1 MRTVLLG
8 GGIAGCALAAALRG
22 SRLGAEVAVVERR
35 QASTPAGMGFLL
47 LENGIR
53 ALEQIAPE
61 VEWRR
66 QGQAIERL
74 RLRADDGTDLDAP
87 RIETA
92 RCVSRTKFLA
102 LLRSATGDAR
112 WTEGRSLVD
121 LVRDEK
127 DTITHARCDDGSSV
141 AGDAF
146 FACDGAASRARAV
159 AFPHAQLGEVVVQE
173 IVSTAYAPALAR
185 GLGST
190 FHKFHGKDGGLAV
203 GLLAES
209 QDSVVWFVQFD
220 SRRHAAPGKDGPSIA
235 RFVYERCRGWAPEVL
250 AAIAATDFDR
260 SHLWPTRDLVPL
272 EDIHRGNLA
281 LVGDAAHAC
290 LPFTSQGANGAVE
303 DAAALQRL
311 LAGVE
316 TGEQLRAALQTY
328 SALRRHQRRRVFDE
342 GRRLRE
348 AFVQPL
354 AERAPEIPLV
364 H

>member
-1 MRTVLLG
+1 
-8 GGIAGCALAAALRG
+8 
-22 SRLGAEVAVVERR
+22 
-35 QASTPAGMGFLL
+35 MGFLL

-53 ALEQIAPE
+53 ALEQIAPD
-61 VEWRR
+61 VAWRK

-74 RLRADDGTDLDAP
+74 RLRADDGADLDAP
-87 RIETA
+87 RIEPA
-92 RCVSRTKFLA
+92 RCVSRTRFLS
-102 LLRSATGDAR
+102 LLRSATGNAK
-112 WTEGRSLVD
+112 WLEGRSIVD
-121 LVRDEK
+121 FARDDA

-141 AGDAF
+141 AADAF
-146 FACDGAASRARAV
+146 FACDGAASRTRAI

-173 IVSTAYAPALAR
+173 IVSTAYAPTLAR

-190 FHKFHGKDGGLAV
+190 FHKFHSKDGGLAV

-209 QDSVVWFVQFD
+209 LDSVVWFVQFD

-235 RFVYERCRGWAPEVL
+235 RFVYERCRGWAREVL

-260 SHLWPTRDLVPL
+260 SHVWPTRDLVPL

-311 LAGVE
+311 LFGVGTE
-316 TGEQLRAALQTY
+316 DQLRAALPTY
-328 SALRRHQRRRVFDE
+328 SALRRHHRRRVFDE

-348 AFVQPL
+348 AFLQPL
-354 AERAPEIPLV
+354 ADCMPAIPLV
-364 H
+364 D

>member
-8 GGIAGCALAAALRG
+8 GGVAGCALAAALRG
-22 SRLGAEVAVVERR
+22 SRLGTDVTIVERR

-61 VEWRR
+61 VAWRS
-66 QGQAIERL
+66 QGQPITRL
-74 RLRADDGTDLDAP
+74 RLRSGNGIDLDAP
-87 RIETA
+87 RIEPA
-92 RCVSRTKFLA
+92 LCISRTKFLA
-102 LLRSATGDAR
+102 LLRSATGETR

-121 LVRDEK
+121 LARDGA

-141 AGDAF
+141 AGEAF
-146 FACDGAASRARAV
+146 FACDGAASRARAI

-173 IVSTAYAPALAR
+173 IVSTAYAPTLAR

-190 FHKFHGKDGGLAV
+190 FHKFHSTDGGLAV

-260 SHLWPTRDLVPL
+260 SHVWPTRDLVPL
-272 EDIHRGNLA
+272 EDLHRGNLA

-316 TGEQLRAALQTY
+316 TVAQLRAALPTY

-348 AFVQPL
+348 AFLRPL